1 MSYLFKNYGQV
12 AILLMLCTS
21 CNDYL
26 NVKSNMELE
35 TIESLESL
43 ELLMDGSQFMNF
55 NVNSFG
61 EASADDY
68 WLSENTF
75 QAQNEIVRNIYT
87 WTHNNYVHNNDWA
100 KGYIPIYHANLV
112 IDRCEKE
119 QGKLRTEARW
129 QTVYGTALFFR
140 AYQHMCQVFTYAKA
154 YRDEQA
160 DQDLGIV
167 LRLSSDPSIESK
179 RATNRE
185 TYKQI
190 ADDLKLSLRYLP
202 ERSQHPMRPSKW
214 ASYGALA
221 RLYLSMNDYSNAK
234 LYADSCLR
242 ISENLLDLNDTDGL
256 NINARFPIPRFNK
269 ETIFYAQLTT
279 SQSNLNPNV
288 GLIDTLLYRSY
299 KEHDLR
305 KLYFFEDKGNG
316 YVSFRGNYTE
326 SQDIFG
332 GITVSEIFLINAESC
347 VKLDRIKEGMER
359 LGRLLSHRYSNVS
372 LPSPS
377 TKEEALKIVLEERRK
392 ELVMRGLRWMD
403 VKRRNA
409 AGEQITLRRNIE
421 GKQLILFPNDSRF
434 ALPLPFDIVNQ
445 TGIEQNSYD

>member
-1 MSYLFKNYGQV
+1 
-12 AILLMLCTS
+12 
-21 CNDYL
+21 
-26 NVKSNMELE
+26 
-35 TIESLESL
+35 
-43 ELLMDGSQFMNF
+43 
-55 NVNSFG
+55 
-61 EASADDY
+61 
-68 WLSENTF
+68 
-75 QAQNEIVRNIYT
+75 
-87 WTHNNYVHNNDWA
+87 
-100 KGYIPIYHANLV
+100 
-112 IDRCEKE
+112 
-119 QGKLRTEARW
+119 
-129 QTVYGTALFFR
+129 
-140 AYQHMCQVFTYAKA
+140 
-154 YRDEQA
+154 
-160 DQDLGIV
+160 
-167 LRLSSDPSIESK
+167 
-179 RATNRE
+179 
-185 TYKQI
+185 I

-332 GITVSEIFLINAESC
+332 GITVS
-347 VKLDRIKEGMER
+347 
-359 LGRLLSHRYSNVS
+359 
-372 LPSPS
+372 
-377 TKEEALKIVLEERRK
+377 
-392 ELVMRGLRWMD
+392 
-403 VKRRNA
+403 
-409 AGEQITLRRNIE
+409 
-421 GKQLILFPNDSRF
+421 
-434 ALPLPFDIVNQ
+434 
-445 TGIEQNSYD
+445 